1 MDVPRLQCV
10 CSSTIPQWHV
20 AARNFSRVCHAQW
33 RLSLRNTDMQGDVI
47 TDSLSMSIEP
57 PETPEPRR
65 TGHRNWDLLASVVAI
80 TISAAS
86 LFTAY
91 HTSHS
96 MERLVH
102 ASSWPALQLDSS
114 NETAEGA
121 ATLTFDIHNT
131 GVGPAQI
138 HDFKIVVDGQPVSSQ
153 GWLIDNLAESC
164 CSEARAEALA
174 AAGGDRLAMLGPDTT
189 NRVASRSLAPNEWV
203 SAIRWPKTD
212 GNAALWRQVDLARQ
226 SGRIQMRACY
236 CSVFDECW
244 VANSHK
250 FPQQPVRSCS

>member
-1 MDVPRLQCV
+1 VAEFAATESDVPVATFTLQCRL
-10 CSSTIPQWHV
+10 CGV
-20 AARNFSRVCHAQW
+20 AAPSLLTVALSNF
-33 RLSLRNTDMQGDVI
+33 LPGDW
-47 TDSLSMSIEP
+47 MSIEP
-57 PETPEPRR
+57 AETPEPRR
-65 TGHRNWDLLASVVAI
+65 TNHRGWDLLASFVAI

-86 LFTAY
+86 LYTAY

-121 ATLTFDIHNT
+121 ATLSFDIHNT

-138 HDFKIVVDGQPVSSQ
+138 HDFKILVDGQPVSSQ
-153 GWLIDNLAESC
+153 GWLIDNLAKAC
-164 CSEARAEALA
+164 CNEARAEALA
-174 AAGGDRLAMLGPDTT
+174 AAGGNRQAMLGPDAT
-189 NRVASRSLAPNEWV
+189 NRISSRSLAPNEWI

-212 GNAALWRQVDLARQ
+212 SNAVLWRQVDLARQ

-236 CSVFDECW
+236 C
-244 VANSHK
+244 
-250 FPQQPVRSCS
+250 

>member
-1 MDVPRLQCV
+1 MATFTLQCRL
-10 CSSTIPQWHV
+10 CGV
-20 AARNFSRVCHAQW
+20 AAPSLLTVALSNF
-33 RLSLRNTDMQGDVI
+33 LPGDW
-47 TDSLSMSIEP
+47 MSIEP
-57 PETPEPRR
+57 AETPEPRR
-65 TGHRNWDLLASVVAI
+65 TGHRRWDLLASFVAI

-86 LFTAY
+86 LYTAY

-121 ATLTFDIHNT
+121 ATLSFDIHNT

-138 HDFKIVVDGQPVSSQ
+138 HDFKILVDGQPVSSQ
-153 GWLIDNLAESC
+153 GWLIDNLAKAC
-164 CSEARAEALA
+164 CNEARAEALA
-174 AAGGDRLAMLGPDTT
+174 AAGGNRQAMLGPEAT
-189 NRVASRSLAPNEWV
+189 NRISSRSLAPNEWI

-212 GNAALWRQVDLARQ
+212 SNAVLWRQVDLARQ

-244 VANSHK
+244 AANSHK
-250 FPQQPVRSCS
+250 FPQQPVRSCLHVFLF

>member
-1 MDVPRLQCV
+1 
-10 CSSTIPQWHV
+10 
-20 AARNFSRVCHAQW
+20 
-33 RLSLRNTDMQGDVI
+33 
-47 TDSLSMSIEP
+47 MSIEP
-57 PETPEPRR
+57 AEIPEPRR
-65 TGHRNWDLLASVVAI
+65 SGHRAWDLLASFAAI

-121 ATLTFDIHNT
+121 ATLSFDIHNT

-138 HDFKIVVDGQPVSSQ
+138 HDFQILVDGLPVSSR
-153 GWLIDNLAESC
+153 GSVIDNLIKAC
-164 CSEARAEALA
+164 CNEARAEALA
-174 AAGGDRLAMLGPDTT
+174 AAGGNRQAMLGSDTT
-189 NRVASRSLAPNEWV
+189 NPVASRSLAPNEWV
-203 SAIRWPKTD
+203 AAIRWPKTD
-212 GNAALWRQVDLARQ
+212 SNAALWRQVDLARQ
-226 SGRIQMRACY
+226 SGRIEMRACY

-244 VANSHK
+244 TTSSHK
-250 FPQQPVRSCS
+250 FPQQAVGSCIEPKGG